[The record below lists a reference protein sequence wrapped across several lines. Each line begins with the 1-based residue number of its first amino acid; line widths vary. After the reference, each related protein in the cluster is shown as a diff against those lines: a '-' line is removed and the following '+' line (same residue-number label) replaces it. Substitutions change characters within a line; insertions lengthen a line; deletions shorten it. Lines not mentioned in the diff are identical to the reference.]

1 MKNLIAIVFSALL
14 VACSF
19 LYATPSKA
27 ASYQVKVAIDG
38 TLVKFPD
45 AQPYINNVGRTMV
58 PVRFISENLGYNV
71 AWDGVKRMVTIDN
84 GQKQIKLTVG
94 AHQAIVEG
102 KTVYLDAP
110 VTLSQDRTFVPVRFI
125 TEGFGETITWK
136 NWNRTVY
143 IGTVP
148 PNPVLD
154 MVATAYGTECGKY
167 DYMGNPVKLGTI
179 AVDPSVI
186 PLGTKLYIEGY
197 NFSGLPEGG
206 FYGVASDI
214 GGAIKG
220 NRIDIYIPSGNLKA
234 FGMQKVKVTIVE

>member
-1 MKNLIAIVFSALL
+1 MKKCIVIVFSALL

-19 LYATPSKA
+19 LFAIPSQA
-27 ASYQVKVAIDG
+27 ANYQVKVAING
-38 TLVKFPD
+38 TLVQFPD
-45 AQPYINNVGRTMV
+45 AQPYISSVGRTMV
-58 PVRFISENLGYNV
+58 PVRFISEKLGYNV

-84 GQKQIKLTVG
+84 GQKKIELTVG
-94 AHQAIVEG
+94 AHQALVEG
-102 KTVYLDAP
+102 KAVYLDAP
-110 VTLSQDRTFVPVRFI
+110 VTISQSRTYVPVRFI
-125 TEGFGETITWK
+125 TEGFDQTITWK

-148 PNPVLD
+148 PNPVLN
-154 MVATAYGTECGKY
+154 MVASAYGTECGKY

-197 NFSGLPEGG
+197 DFSGLPAGG

-220 NRIDIYIPSGNLKA
+220 NRIDIYIPSGDLKA
-234 FGMQKVKVTIVE
+234 FGFQNVKVHIVE

>member
-1 MKNLIAIVFSALL
+1 MKKSIIIFFSALL

-19 LYATPSKA
+19 LYAIPSKA
-27 ASYQVKVAIDG
+27 ANYQVKVAIDG

-58 PVRFISENLGYNV
+58 PVRFISEQLGYNV

-84 GQKQIKLTVG
+84 GQKKIKLTVG

-102 KTVYLDAP
+102 KAVYLDAP
-110 VTLSQDRTFVPVRFI
+110 VTISQSRTYVPIRFI
-125 TEGFGETITWK
+125 TEGFDQAVTWK

-154 MVATAYGTECGKY
+154 MKATAYGTECGQY
-167 DYMGNPVKLGTI
+167 DYMGNRVNLGTI
-179 AVDPSVI
+179 AVDPTVI
-186 PLGTKLYIEGY
+186 TLGTKLYIEGY
-197 NFSGLPEGG
+197 DYKGLPAGG
-206 FYGVASDI
+206 FYGVATDV

-220 NRIDIYIPSGNLKA
+220 NRIDIYIPSGDLKD
-234 FGMQKVKVTIVE
+234 FGIQNVKVHIVE